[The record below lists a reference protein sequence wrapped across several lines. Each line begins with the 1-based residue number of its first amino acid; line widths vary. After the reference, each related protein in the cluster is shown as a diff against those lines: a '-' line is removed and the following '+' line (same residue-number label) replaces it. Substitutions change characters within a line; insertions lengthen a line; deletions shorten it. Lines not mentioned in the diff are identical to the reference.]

1 MCEGGI
7 INVYLNYELIL
18 LFQLLK
24 ERVICYSSCLITHLG
39 NQYMQTYNVFYL
51 VSGDDEEN
59 QNISDTA
66 TLSFD
71 AEDLDDLYE
80 ILQKGEEDG
89 SIQPKLKTIAIEG
102 DIRIEYVLIY
112 DSKGN
117 EVFHIT
123 DFTDKQKAKWLDKK
137 YV

>member
-1 MCEGGI
+1 
-7 INVYLNYELIL
+7 
-18 LFQLLK
+18 
-24 ERVICYSSCLITHLG
+24 
-39 NQYMQTYNVFYL
+39 MQTYNVFYL

-71 AEDLDDLYE
+71 AEDLDALFE
-80 ILQKGEEDG
+80 ILQKSEEDD
-89 SIQPKLKTIAIEG
+89 SIQPELETIAIEG

-117 EVFHIT
+117 EVFR
-123 DFTDKQKAKWLDKK
+123 K
-137 YV
+137 YDSIGQ